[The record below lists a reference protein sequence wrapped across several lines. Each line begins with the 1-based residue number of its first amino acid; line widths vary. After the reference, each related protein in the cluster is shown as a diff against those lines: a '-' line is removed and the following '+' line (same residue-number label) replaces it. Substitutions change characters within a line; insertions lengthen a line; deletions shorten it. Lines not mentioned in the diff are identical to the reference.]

1 MLLGFYD
8 NFLIIFTGN
17 ITIWAKLTHQEKIVL
32 IQPNFRKFNCNDRFT
47 VV

>member
-1 MLLGFYD
+1 
-8 NFLIIFTGN
+8 LITFTGN

-32 IQPNFRKFNCNDRFT
+32 IQTYFRKFDCNDRFT